1 MKMHTKNIKMH
12 IKPEQSLAM
21 LNDVSVC
28 FFFSVTFVVLL
39 NVSLLLYGFCVG
51 SADVRAD
58 VDLLERAA

>member
-21 LNDVSVC
+21 LSDVSV
-28 FFFSVTFVVLL
+28 FFSVTFVVLL